1 MLGFSIYALV
11 DGQTVSNLVE
21 EGAEDLGE
29 SISVDIYKSS
39 AIILIIASSIIV
51 ITSFLGCCGAIKVRL
66 SFFIYKTQ
74 CVRAFSNPIQKVHGL
89 FHFYI
94 AGIPK
99 TDQNQLKKPSAIRLP
114 KQ

>member
-1 MLGFSIYALV
+1 MDSFYCLFFNKFQLTGCVVLGFSIYALV

-66 SFFIYKTQ
+66 STFIYNMF
-74 CVRAFSNPIQKVHGL
+74 VLDDF
-89 FHFYI
+89 
-94 AGIPK
+94 
-99 TDQNQLKKPSAIRLP
+99 LKET
-114 KQ
+114 